1 MAASTST
8 EGLLRNLTFILQ
20 VQKILDLEWI
30 REVVSKWNTCS
41 EVKEYS
47 FC

>member
-8 EGLLRNLTFILQ
+8 EGLLRILTFILQ

-41 EVKEYS
+41 EV
-47 FC
+47 

>member
-1 MAASTST
+1 M
-8 EGLLRNLTFILQ
+8 NLTFILQ

-30 REVVSKWNTCS
+30 REVVSEWNTCS
-41 EVKEYS
+41 EVQEYS